1 MIVNVM
7 YTVGYDEDDLTLVAF
22 EVLGDIS
29 FNSQHWIF
37 ALSYLRVAVNFKLIF
52 SVDSDAI

>member
-1 MIVNVM
+1 M

-52 SVDSDAI
+52 SVDSEAIQ